1 MAALLPT
8 TEDVR
13 KAREQAVAVLNTAAE
28 SVRTP
33 LLAALGAGDLATQA
47 VIDAV
52 NKARTKVNEG
62 TTSAKETVDTL
73 PKDLAGLREKVD
85 AAELRKLVDEYT
97 EAAQKLYHKLADQG
111 EDALAKLKSDPR
123 VGKAIDQLEESIAT
137 LQERVGDVAG
147 DARELA
153 EEVLSKVTRRT
164 RVVGEKTASAV
175 ERVTEDAALTVEEVG
190 GEVASDVRN
199 ASRKAASRTAPRK
212 PAATRSAAATQAT
225 PTTPATRK
233 TNGSPKTAK

>member
-1 MAALLPT
+1 MPAMPT

-33 LLAALGAGDLATQA
+33 LLAALGAGDLATKA

-52 NKARTKVNEG
+52 TAARTKVNESA
-62 TTSAKETVDTL
+62 TTARESVPT
-73 PKDLAGLREKVD
+73 DLAGLREKID
-85 AAELRKLVDEYT
+85 PAELRKLVDEYT
-97 EAAQKLYHKLADQG
+97 DAAQKLYQKLADQG
-111 EDALAKLKSDPR
+111 EDALTKLKAQPQVSK
-123 VGKAIDQLEESIAT
+123 GIDQLEEAIAT
-137 LQERVGDVAG
+137 LQHRVGDVAG

-164 RVVGEKTASAV
+164 RAVGEKAARRI
-175 ERVTEDAALTVEEVG
+175 EDATEDAAVAVEG
-190 GEVASDVRN
+190 AGAEVAHDVRS

-212 PAATRSAAATQAT
+212 AAPRTAAT
-225 PTTPATRK
+225 TRK
-233 TNGSPKTAK
+233 TNGATKPTTK